1 MDSPFMLISLFWK
14 LWRCIW
20 APSPLIGQDY
30 ISWHCASL
38 RMPPIR
44 HQSFLP
50 LYLSRNRPDCL
61 LYSDHPISTNHQSAG
76 SGMTYCLTAL
86 LGTYR
91 AFLANDSIVFLEH
104 LHLSAKTLHARGR
117 HYLTLGHI
125 ATGYL
130 SQDAEVGA
138 ILTISKESCWD
149 SCSITSIT
157 TVP

>member
-1 MDSPFMLISLFWK
+1 MI
-14 LWRCIW
+14 
-20 APSPLIGQDY
+20 
-30 ISWHCASL
+30 
-38 RMPPIR
+38 
-44 HQSFLP
+44 
-50 LYLSRNRPDCL
+50 
-61 LYSDHPISTNHQSAG
+61 
-76 SGMTYCLTAL
+76 YCLTAL

-117 HYLTLGHI
+117 LYLTLGHI

-149 SCSITSIT
+149 SYSITNIT